1 MEANVLLAGVS
12 ESDSQWCSY
21 GDAAM
26 SFMQTHQTKSI
37 CTLSSPLNPPFLS
50 RTLEYLNFKQ
60 NTFIKKKKHYFPTT
74 WAALLNNRRLLQQAV
89 KTQSQQ
95 PFLLENQP
103 ETSDSHSAITQQNTI
118 SYSQKSA
125 SLLLTYVSER
135 RA

>member
-1 MEANVLLAGVS
+1 MQANVLLAGAS
-12 ESDSQWCSY
+12 EGDSQWCFY

-26 SFMQTHQTKSI
+26 SFMQTRQTNTI
-37 CTLSSPLNPPFLS
+37 CTLSSPLNAPFLT

-60 NTFIKKKKHYFPTT
+60 NTFIKKHYSPTT
-74 WAALLNNRRLLQQAV
+74 WAALMINRRLLQQAV

-95 PFLLENQP
+95 PFLLGNQP

-118 SYSQKSA
+118 SYSQKRA
-125 SLLLTYVSER
+125 SLLLTYGSER